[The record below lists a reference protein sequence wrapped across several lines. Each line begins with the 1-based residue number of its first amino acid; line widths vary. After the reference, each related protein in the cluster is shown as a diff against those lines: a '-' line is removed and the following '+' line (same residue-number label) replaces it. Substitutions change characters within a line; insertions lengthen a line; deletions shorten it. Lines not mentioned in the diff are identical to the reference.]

1 LAWFVFTA
9 KVVHFA
15 GRHNFLWAFFRFA
28 VKLPG
33 IYCVKQSELN
43 LTTLK
48 FIMRRLLFT
57 ALLAVV
63 SLSMTAQSRSIKGR
77 ISDKETKEALS
88 QIAIQ
93 LLRPDSTFVTGTVS
107 ADNGAFQL
115 KAPEN
120 GKYLLKLSSVGYAT
134 DVKNIVIADDHD
146 LNMGEI
152 RMVTDAIMLKGVTA
166 TARALKVTMVK
177 DTFVYNSAAYNP
189 PEGSVV
195 EELVK
200 LLPGASVDD
209 DGNVT
214 INGKTVNKIKMDGKE
229 FMTGDTKTALKNLPV
244 SIVEKVKAYREKS
257 DRERITGIADGN
269 EDMTLDFTIKQGMNK
284 GILGNVDAGYGT
296 HDRYAERLMLGM
308 FKSDFRMMSFGN
320 FNNVNDA
327 GFGGRGGGG
336 GRGRNGLNT
345 SNMVGVN
352 FNYEN
357 TGVLKMD
364 GSVRWNHNTAN
375 QLTRNSSESF
385 VIGNQSFSNSL
396 SQSYSKNKSWNAQMR
411 LEWTPDTMTNIMFRP
426 EFSWSDNDGRSG
438 SGSATFDS
446 DPYEHTV
453 DPLNEIDVMN
463 EMGLAKN
470 SRTGSS
476 LSYGNSRRVNGWVQ
490 YNRKFNNRGRNLT
503 IRATGNYSTSDNK
516 NFSTSN
522 VKLYQVADQDYSIN
536 RYNVTPSKNWSY
548 SVDLGYSEPIAEK
561 TYLQLSYK
569 FNHSYSKSDRATYD
583 FSDLTQLS
591 PDYVNLLTSLG
602 INSIPVYRS
611 WGTYLNEDYENYE
624 DESLSRFTEYRN
636 DNHEVEIQFRRVRD
650 NYNFN
655 VGVFVQPQRTNFIQR
670 YLGYRTD
677 TTRNVINVTPTLD
690 FRYYF
695 SKEHQLRFNYRGSTS
710 QPSIADMVQI
720 TDDTDPMNISIGN
733 PGLKPSFTN
742 KFDINYNNFI
752 QSHYQVIAVNGGFRT
767 VSNQT
772 AQKVIYNS
780 ETGARTTMRDNVNGN
795 WSANINGNYNIAI
808 DTLALWNVSTDVGY
822 SYSNNVGLAS
832 TDVNANSQKN
842 ITRVHNISDRL
853 ALSFRNDWLNVEA
866 DGQMNYTSS
875 KNLLNPDAN
884 LDTWSF
890 SYGANVNVRFP
901 WNMAIATDAHVRSR
915 RGYSD
920 KSLNTNE
927 FIWNAQI
934 SQSFLKAKNLSVI
947 LQFYDILHN
956 QSNFSR
962 TINEM
967 MRRDTEYNA
976 INSYAMLHVVYR
988 FNLMGGKDAREHM
1001 GPPDDR
1007 RGPRDGRRGGR
1018 DRGDRGPGGFPP
1030 PGGFGGP
1037 R

>member
-1 LAWFVFTA
+1 
-9 KVVHFA
+9 
-15 GRHNFLWAFFRFA
+15 
-28 VKLPG
+28 
-33 IYCVKQSELN
+33 
-43 LTTLK
+43 
-48 FIMRRLLFT
+48 MRRLLFA
-57 ALLAVV
+57 ALLAAV
-63 SLSMTAQSRSIKGR
+63 SLSLSAQTRTIKGR
-77 ISDKETKEALS
+77 ISDKETKEALA
-88 QIAIQ
+88 QIAVQ
-93 LLRPDSTFVTGTVS
+93 LLRTDSSFVTGTVS
-107 ADNGAFQL
+107 ADNGAFVL
-115 KAPEN
+115 KAPDN
-120 GKYLLKLSSVGYAT
+120 GRYLLRMSSVGYVT

-146 LNMGEI
+146 LNMGDVT
-152 RMVTDAIMLKGVTA
+152 MVTDAIMLKGVTA

-177 DTFVYNSAAYNP
+177 DTFVYNSAAYSP

-209 DGNVT
+209 DGNVK

-244 SIVEKVKAYREKS
+244 SIVEKVKAYNEKS
-257 DRERITGIADGN
+257 DRERITGIADGE
-269 EDMTLDFTIKQGMNK
+269 EDMTLDFSIKKGMNK
-284 GILGNVDAGYGT
+284 GVLGNVDVGYGT

-308 FKSDFRMMSFGN
+308 FKSDFRMMSFAN

-327 GFGGRGGGG
+327 GFGGRGGGF

-352 FNYEN
+352 FNYEKQ
-357 TGVLKMD
+357 GKLKMD
-364 GSVRWNHNTAN
+364 GSVRWNHNTSD
-375 QLTRNSSESF
+375 QRTKTSSESF

-396 SQSYSKNKSWNAQMR
+396 SQSYSKDKSWNAQMR

-426 EFSWSDNDGRSG
+426 RFSYSDNDGRSG

-446 DPYEHTV
+446 DPYEYTT

-463 EMGLAKN
+463 ELGLAKN

-476 LSYGNSRRVNGWVQ
+476 LSYGTTKNVNGWAQ

-503 IRATGNYSTSDNK
+503 ISATGRYSTSDNK
-516 NFSTSN
+516 SFSTSN
-522 VKLYQVADQDYSIN
+522 VKLYQVTGQDYSIN
-536 RYNVTPSKNWSY
+536 RYNVTPSTNWSY
-548 SVDLGYSEPIAEK
+548 NVELGYSEPLADR

-569 FNHSYSKSDRATYD
+569 YNHSYSKSDRATYD
-583 FSDLTQLS
+583 FSDLTQLA
-591 PDYVNLLTSLG
+591 PDYVNLLASLG
-602 INSIPVYRS
+602 INSIPMYRS

-636 DNHEVEIQFRRVRD
+636 DNHEIELQFRRVRD

-655 VGVFVQPQRTNFIQR
+655 VGVFMQPQRSNFVQK
-670 YLGYRTD
+670 YLGHRVD

-710 QPSIADMVQI
+710 QPSMADMVQI
-720 TDDTDPMNISIGN
+720 TDNTDPMNISIGN

-742 KFDINYNNFI
+742 NFKLDYHNFI
-752 QSHYQVIAVNGGFRT
+752 RNHYQVIAANGGFTT

-772 AQKVIYNS
+772 AQRVIYNS

-795 WSANINGNYNIAI
+795 WSANINGNYSVAL

-822 SYSNNVGLAS
+822 SYNNNVGLVS

-853 ALSFRNDWLNVEA
+853 ALSFRNDWLSAEA
-866 DGQMNYTSS
+866 DGSVNYTSS
-875 KNLLNPDAN
+875 SNLLNPDAN
-884 LDTWSF
+884 LNTWAF
-890 SYGANVNVRFP
+890 SYGANVNVKLP
-901 WNMAIATDAHVRSR
+901 WGMAVASDAHVRSR

-920 KSLNTNE
+920 RSLNTNE

-934 SQSFLKAKNLSVI
+934 SQTFLKAKNLSVM

-1001 GPPDDR
+1001 GPPDDG
-1007 RGPRDGRRGGR
+1007 RGPRGDRRFGRG
-1018 DRGDRGPGGFPP
+1018 RGDHGPGGFPP

>member
-1 LAWFVFTA
+1 
-9 KVVHFA
+9 
-15 GRHNFLWAFFRFA
+15 
-28 VKLPG
+28 
-33 IYCVKQSELN
+33 
-43 LTTLK
+43 
-48 FIMRRLLFT
+48 MRRLLFT
-57 ALLAVV
+57 ALLAAV
-63 SLSMTAQSRSIKGR
+63 SITMTAQSRAVKGR
-77 ISDKETKEALS
+77 VSDKETKETLA

-93 LLRPDSTFVTGTVS
+93 LLRTDSTFVAGTVS
-107 ADNGAFQL
+107 ADNGTFIL

-120 GKYLLKLSSVGYAT
+120 GKYLLRFSSVGYAT
-134 DVKNIVIADDHD
+134 DIKNIVIADNHD
-146 LNMGEI
+146 LNMGEVT
-152 RMVTDAIMLKGVTA
+152 MQTDAVMLEGVTA
-166 TARALKVTMVK
+166 TAQALKVTLVK
-177 DTFVYNSAAYNP
+177 DTFVYNSAAYSP
-189 PEGSVV
+189 PEGSVI

-257 DRERITGIADGN
+257 DRERITGIADGD
-269 EDMTLDFTIKQGMNK
+269 EDMTLDFSIKKGMNK
-284 GILGNVDAGYGT
+284 GVLGNVDVGYGT

-308 FKSDFRMMSFGN
+308 FKEDFRMMAFGN

-327 GFGGRGGGG
+327 GFGGRGGGF

-352 FNYEN
+352 FNYEKRDL
-357 TGVLKMD
+357 LKMD
-364 GSVRWNHNTAN
+364 GSVRWNHNTSD
-375 QLTRNSSESF
+375 QLTKNSSESF

-411 LEWTPDTMTNIMFRP
+411 LEWTPDTMTNILFRP
-426 EFSWSDNDGRSG
+426 SFSYSDNDGRSG
-438 SGSATFDS
+438 SASATFDS
-446 DPYEHTV
+446 DPYEHTT
-453 DPLNEIDVMN
+453 DPLNEISVM
-463 EMGLAKN
+463 EGLGLAKN

-476 LSYGNSRRVNGWVQ
+476 LSYGTSKNVNGRLQ
-490 YNRKFNNRGRNLT
+490 FNRKFNSRGRNLT
-503 IRATGNYSTSDNK
+503 LSASGRYSTSDNK
-516 NFSTSN
+516 SFSTSN
-522 VKLYQVADQDYSIN
+522 VKLYQVTGQDYSIN
-536 RYNVTPSKNWSY
+536 RYNVTPSTNWKY
-548 SVDLGYSEPIAEK
+548 SAEIAYSEPLADR

-569 FNHSYSKSDRATYD
+569 YNHSYSKSDRATYD
-583 FSDLTQLS
+583 FSDLTQLPS
-591 PDYVNLLTSLG
+591 DYVNLLASLG
-602 INSIPVYRS
+602 ISSIPMYRC
-611 WGTYLNEDYENYE
+611 WGTYLPDGYTSFE

-636 DNHEVEIQFRRVRD
+636 DNHEVELQFRRVRD

-655 VGVFVQPQRTNFIQR
+655 VGVFVQPQRSNFVQK
-670 YLGYRTD
+670 YLGHRTD
-677 TTRNVINVTPTLD
+677 TTRNVINVTPTAD

-695 SKEHQLRFNYRGSTS
+695 SKEHQLRFRYRGSTS
-710 QPSIADMVQI
+710 QPSMADMVQI
-720 TDDTDPMNISIGN
+720 TDNTDPMNISIGN

-742 KFDINYNNFI
+742 NFTINYNNFI
-752 QSHYQVIAVNGGFRT
+752 RNHYQVIGVNGGFRT
-767 VSNQT
+767 VSNAT
-772 AQKVIYNS
+772 AQRVIYNS

-795 WSANINGNYNIAI
+795 WSADVNGNYSVAI
-808 DTLALWNVSTDVGY
+808 DTLALWNVSTSVGY
-822 SYSNNVGLAS
+822 SYNNNVGLVS
-832 TDVNANSQKN
+832 TALNANSQKN

-866 DGQMNYTSS
+866 DGSVNYTSS
-875 KNLLNPDAN
+875 SNLLNPDAN

-890 SYGANVNVRFP
+890 SYGANVNVRLP
-901 WNMAIATDAHVRSR
+901 WNMALASDAHVRSR

-967 MRRDTEYNA
+967 MRSDTEYNA

-988 FNLMGGKDAREHM
+988 FNLMGGKGGRDHM
-1001 GPPDDR
+1001 GPPDGDRGSRGDR
-1007 RGPRDGRRGGR
+1007 RDFRG
-1018 DRGDRGPGGFPP
+1018 RGDRGPGGFPP

>member
-1 LAWFVFTA
+1 
-9 KVVHFA
+9 
-15 GRHNFLWAFFRFA
+15 
-28 VKLPG
+28 
-33 IYCVKQSELN
+33 
-43 LTTLK
+43 
-48 FIMRRLLFT
+48 MRRLLFM
-57 ALLAVV
+57 ALFVAV
-63 SLSMTAQSRSIKGR
+63 SLTMTAQSRAIKGR
-77 ISDKETKEALS
+77 VSDKETKETLA

-93 LLRPDSTFVTGTVS
+93 LLRTDSTFVTGTVS
-107 ADNGAFQL
+107 ADNGTFIL

-120 GKYLLKLSSVGYAT
+120 GKYLLRFSSVGYAT

-146 LNMGEI
+146 LNMGEVAI
-152 RMVTDAIMLKGVTA
+152 RTDAVMLKEVTA
-166 TARALKVTMVK
+166 TAQALKVTLVK
-177 DTFVYNSAAYNP
+177 DTFVYNSAAYSP
-189 PEGSVV
+189 PEGSVI

-209 DGNVT
+209 EGNVT

-244 SIVEKVKAYREKS
+244 SIVEKVKAYNEKS
-257 DRERITGIADGN
+257 DRERITGIADGD
-269 EDMTLDFTIKQGMNK
+269 EDMTLDFSIKKGMNK

-308 FKSDFRMMSFGN
+308 FKEDFRMMAFGN

-327 GFGGRGGGG
+327 GFGGRGGGF

-352 FNYEN
+352 FNYEKKDL
-357 TGVLKMD
+357 LKMD
-364 GSVRWNHNTAN
+364 GSVRWNHNTSD
-375 QLTRNSSESF
+375 QLTKNSSESF

-411 LEWTPDTMTNIMFRP
+411 MEWTPDTMTNILFRP
-426 EFSWSDNDGRSG
+426 SFSYSDNDGRSG
-438 SGSATFDS
+438 SASATFDS
-446 DPYEHTV
+446 DPYEHTT
-453 DPLNEIDVMN
+453 DPLNEIDVM
-463 EMGLAKN
+463 EGLGLAKN

-476 LSYGNSRRVNGWVQ
+476 LSYGTSKNVNGRLQ
-490 YNRKFNNRGRNLT
+490 INRKFNNRGRNLT
-503 IRATGNYSTSDNK
+503 FSATGRYSTSDNK
-516 NFSTSN
+516 SFSTSN
-522 VKLYQVADQDYSIN
+522 VKLYQVEGQDYSIN
-536 RYNVTPSKNWSY
+536 RYNVTPSTNWNY
-548 SVDLGYSEPIAEK
+548 SAEIGYSEPLADR

-569 FNHSYSKSDRATYD
+569 YNHSYSKSDRATYD
-583 FSDLTQLS
+583 FSDLTQLPS
-591 PDYVNLLTSLG
+591 DYVNLLASLG
-602 INSIPVYRS
+602 INSIPVYRC
-611 WGTYLNEDYENYE
+611 WGTYLPEGYTSFE

-636 DNHEVEIQFRRVRD
+636 DNHEIELQFRRVRD

-655 VGVFVQPQRTNFIQR
+655 VGVFVQPQRSNFIQK
-670 YLGYRTD
+670 YLGHRTD
-677 TTRNVINVTPTLD
+677 TTRNVINVTPTAD

-695 SKEHQLRFNYRGSTS
+695 SKEHQLRFRYRGSTS
-710 QPSIADMVQI
+710 QPSMADMVQI
-720 TDDTDPMNISIGN
+720 TDNTDPMNISIGN

-742 KFDINYNNFI
+742 NFTLNYNNFI
-752 QSHYQVIAVNGGFRT
+752 RSHYQVIGVNGGFRT
-767 VSNQT
+767 VSNAT
-772 AQKVIYNS
+772 AQRVIYDS

-795 WSANINGNYNIAI
+795 WNANINANYSVAL

-822 SYSNNVGLAS
+822 SYNNNVGLVS
-832 TDVNANSQKN
+832 TALNANSQKN

-853 ALSFRNDWLNVEA
+853 ALSFRNDWLNVET
-866 DGQMNYTSS
+866 DGSVNYTSS
-875 KNLLNPDAN
+875 SNLLNPDAN

-890 SYGANVNVRFP
+890 SYGASVNVRLP
-901 WNMAIATDAHVRSR
+901 WNMALASDAHVRSR

-934 SQSFLKAKNLSVI
+934 SQSFLRAKNLSVI

-967 MRRDTEYNA
+967 MRSDTEYNA

-988 FNLMGGKDAREHM
+988 FNLMGGKGGRGHM
-1001 GPPDDR
+1001 GPPDGD
-1007 RGPRDGRRGGR
+1007 RGPRGDRRDFRG
-1018 DRGDRGPGGFPP
+1018 RGDHGPGGFPP

>member
-1 LAWFVFTA
+1 
-9 KVVHFA
+9 
-15 GRHNFLWAFFRFA
+15 
-28 VKLPG
+28 
-33 IYCVKQSELN
+33 
-43 LTTLK
+43 
-48 FIMRRLLFT
+48 MRRLLFM
-57 ALLAVV
+57 ALFAAV
-63 SLSMTAQSRSIKGR
+63 SLTMTAQSRAIKGR
-77 ISDKETKEALS
+77 VSDKETKETLA

-93 LLRPDSTFVTGTVS
+93 LLRTDSTFVTGTVS
-107 ADNGAFQL
+107 ADNGTFIL

-120 GKYLLKLSSVGYAT
+120 GKYLLRFSSVGYAT

-146 LNMGEI
+146 LNMGEVAM
-152 RMVTDAIMLKGVTA
+152 RTDAVMLKEVTA
-166 TARALKVTMVK
+166 TAQALKVTLVK
-177 DTFVYNSAAYNP
+177 DTFVYNSAAYSP
-189 PEGSVV
+189 PEGSVI

-209 DGNVT
+209 EGNVT

-244 SIVEKVKAYREKS
+244 SIVEKVKAYNEKS
-257 DRERITGIADGN
+257 DRERITGIADGD
-269 EDMTLDFTIKQGMNK
+269 EDMTLDFSIKKGMNK

-308 FKSDFRMMSFGN
+308 FKEDFRMMAFGN

-327 GFGGRGGGG
+327 GFGGRGGGF

-352 FNYEN
+352 FNYEKKDL
-357 TGVLKMD
+357 LKMD
-364 GSVRWNHNTAN
+364 GSVRWNHNTSD
-375 QLTRNSSESF
+375 QLTKNSSESF

-411 LEWTPDTMTNIMFRP
+411 MEWTPDTMTNILFRP
-426 EFSWSDNDGRSG
+426 SFSYSDNDGRSG
-438 SGSATFDS
+438 SASATFDS
-446 DPYEHTV
+446 DPYEHTT
-453 DPLNEIDVMN
+453 DPLNEIGVM
-463 EMGLAKN
+463 EGLGLAKN

-476 LSYGNSRRVNGWVQ
+476 LSYGTSKNVNGRLQ
-490 YNRKFNNRGRNLT
+490 INRKFNNRGRNLT
-503 IRATGNYSTSDNK
+503 FSATGRYSTSDNK
-516 NFSTSN
+516 SFSTNN
-522 VKLYQVADQDYSIN
+522 VKLYQVEGQDYSIN
-536 RYNVTPSKNWSY
+536 RYNVTPSTNWNY
-548 SVDLGYSEPIAEK
+548 SAEIGYSEPLADR

-569 FNHSYSKSDRATYD
+569 YNHSYSKSDRATYD
-583 FSDLTQLS
+583 FSDLTQLPS
-591 PDYVNLLTSLG
+591 DYVNLLASLG
-602 INSIPVYRS
+602 INSIPVYRC
-611 WGTYLNEDYENYE
+611 WGTYLPEGYTSFE

-636 DNHEVEIQFRRVRD
+636 DNHEIELQFRRVRD

-655 VGVFVQPQRTNFIQR
+655 VGVFVQPQRSNFIQK
-670 YLGYRTD
+670 YLGHRTD
-677 TTRNVINVTPTLD
+677 TTRNVINVTPTAD

-695 SKEHQLRFNYRGSTS
+695 SKEHQLRFRYRGSTS
-710 QPSIADMVQI
+710 QPSMADMVQI
-720 TDDTDPMNISIGN
+720 TDNTDPMNISIGN

-742 KFDINYNNFI
+742 NFTLNYNNFI
-752 QSHYQVIAVNGGFRT
+752 RSHYQVIGVNGGFRT
-767 VSNQT
+767 VSNAT
-772 AQKVIYNS
+772 AQRVIYDS

-795 WSANINGNYNIAI
+795 WNANINANYSVAL

-822 SYSNNVGLAS
+822 SYNNNVGLVS
-832 TDVNANSQKN
+832 TALNANSQKN

-853 ALSFRNDWLNVEA
+853 ALSFRNDWLNVET
-866 DGQMNYTSS
+866 DGSVNYTSS
-875 KNLLNPDAN
+875 SNLLNPDAN

-890 SYGANVNVRFP
+890 SYGASVNVRLP
-901 WNMAIATDAHVRSR
+901 WNMALASDAHVRSR

-934 SQSFLKAKNLSVI
+934 SQSFLRAKNLSVI

-967 MRRDTEYNA
+967 MRSDTEYNA

-988 FNLMGGKDAREHM
+988 FNLMGGKGGRGHM
-1001 GPPDDR
+1001 GPPDGD
-1007 RGPRDGRRGGR
+1007 RGPRGDRRDFRG
-1018 DRGDRGPGGFPP
+1018 RGDHGPGGFPP

>member
-1 LAWFVFTA
+1 
-9 KVVHFA
+9 
-15 GRHNFLWAFFRFA
+15 
-28 VKLPG
+28 
-33 IYCVKQSELN
+33 
-43 LTTLK
+43 
-48 FIMRRLLFT
+48 MRRLLFM
-57 ALLAVV
+57 ALFVAV
-63 SLSMTAQSRSIKGR
+63 SLTMTAQSRAIKGR
-77 ISDKETKEALS
+77 VSDKETKETLA

-93 LLRPDSTFVTGTVS
+93 LLRTDSTFVTGTVS
-107 ADNGAFQL
+107 ADNGTFIL

-120 GKYLLKLSSVGYAT
+120 GKYLLRFSSVGYAT

-146 LNMGEI
+146 LNMGEVAI
-152 RMVTDAIMLKGVTA
+152 RTDAVMLKEVTA
-166 TARALKVTMVK
+166 TAQALKVTLVK
-177 DTFVYNSAAYNP
+177 DTFVYNSAAYSP
-189 PEGSVV
+189 PEGSVI

-209 DGNVT
+209 EGNVT

-244 SIVEKVKAYREKS
+244 SIVEKVKAYNEKS
-257 DRERITGIADGN
+257 DRERITGIADGD
-269 EDMTLDFTIKQGMNK
+269 EDMTLDFSIKKGMNK

-308 FKSDFRMMSFGN
+308 FKEDFRMMAFGN

-327 GFGGRGGGG
+327 GFGGRGGGF

-352 FNYEN
+352 FNYEKKDL
-357 TGVLKMD
+357 LKMD
-364 GSVRWNHNTAN
+364 GSVRWNHNTSD
-375 QLTRNSSESF
+375 QLTKNSSESF

-411 LEWTPDTMTNIMFRP
+411 MEWTPDTMTNILFRP
-426 EFSWSDNDGRSG
+426 SFSYSDNDGRSG
-438 SGSATFDS
+438 SASATFDS
-446 DPYEHTV
+446 DPYEHTT
-453 DPLNEIDVMN
+453 DPLNEIDVM
-463 EMGLAKN
+463 EGLGLAKN

-476 LSYGNSRRVNGWVQ
+476 LSYGTSKNVNGRLQ
-490 YNRKFNNRGRNLT
+490 INRKFNNRGRNLT
-503 IRATGNYSTSDNK
+503 FSATGRYSTSDNK
-516 NFSTSN
+516 SFSTSN
-522 VKLYQVADQDYSIN
+522 VKLYQVEGQDYSIN
-536 RYNVTPSKNWSY
+536 RYNVTPSTNWNY
-548 SVDLGYSEPIAEK
+548 SAEIGYSEPLADR

-569 FNHSYSKSDRATYD
+569 YNHSYSKSDRATYD
-583 FSDLTQLS
+583 FSDLTQLPS
-591 PDYVNLLTSLG
+591 DYVNLLASLG
-602 INSIPVYRS
+602 INSIPVYRC
-611 WGTYLNEDYENYE
+611 WGTYLPEGYTSFE

-636 DNHEVEIQFRRVRD
+636 DNHEIELQFRRVRD

-655 VGVFVQPQRTNFIQR
+655 VGVFVQPQRSNFIQK
-670 YLGYRTD
+670 YLGHRTD
-677 TTRNVINVTPTLD
+677 TTRNVINVTPTAD

-695 SKEHQLRFNYRGSTS
+695 SKEHQLRFRYRGSTS
-710 QPSIADMVQI
+710 QPSMADMVQI
-720 TDDTDPMNISIGN
+720 TDNTDPMNISIGN

-742 KFDINYNNFI
+742 NFTLNYNNFI
-752 QSHYQVIAVNGGFRT
+752 RSHYQVIGVNGGFRT
-767 VSNQT
+767 VSNAT
-772 AQKVIYNS
+772 AQRVIYDS

-795 WSANINGNYNIAI
+795 WNANINANYSVAL

-822 SYSNNVGLAS
+822 SYNNNVGLVS
-832 TDVNANSQKN
+832 TALNANSQKN

-853 ALSFRNDWLNVEA
+853 ALSFRNDWLNVET
-866 DGQMNYTSS
+866 DGSVNYTSS
-875 KNLLNPDAN
+875 SNLLNPDAN

-890 SYGANVNVRFP
+890 SYGASVNVRLP
-901 WNMAIATDAHVRSR
+901 WNMALASDAHVRSR

-934 SQSFLKAKNLSVI
+934 SQSFLRAKNLSVI

-967 MRRDTEYNA
+967 MRSDTEYNA
-976 INSYAMLHVVYR
+976 INSYAMLHMVYR
-988 FNLMGGKDAREHM
+988 FNLMGGKGGRGHM
-1001 GPPDDR
+1001 GPPDGD
-1007 RGPRDGRRGGR
+1007 RGPRGDRRDFRG
-1018 DRGDRGPGGFPP
+1018 RGDHGPGGFPP